1 MSKPKIVFMGTPEF
15 SVPSL
20 EILMRNNYPLAAVV
34 TQPDRPRGRGRHM
47 VPSPVKACA
56 QSHRLTILQPERVRN
71 SEFIE
76 HLRTLCPDII
86 VVAAFGQILPR
97 EIIELTPKGCVNVHP
112 SLLPKYRGAAPVNWT
127 IIRGETKTGVTIM
140 LMDEGTDTGDIL
152 MQEETLLAPEETS
165 GELHDRLAGM
175 GADLLIKSIEMIA
188 TDTITRTPQDPSL
201 ATYAPRLKKEDGL
214 IRWDSEIHHIVNL
227 IRGLSP
233 VPGAYSLLKGKM
245 LKIFSAT
252 GEDALMKDMP
262 GTVARETEKGLP
274 VAAKNGYIY
283 LQEVQM
289 ENKKRM
295 PVHDFLRGF
304 RISHGDILR

>member
-1 MSKPKIVFMGTPEF
+1 MSRPKIVFMGTPEF
-15 SVPSL
+15 AVPSL
-20 EILMRNNYPLAAVV
+20 EILITHDYPVVAVV
-34 TQPDRPRGRGRHM
+34 TQPDRPKGRGRHM
-47 VPSPVKACA
+47 IFSPVKTCA
-56 QSHRLTILQPERVRN
+56 QSHGLIILQPERVRN

-86 VVAAFGQILPR
+86 VVAAFGQILPW
-97 EIIELTPKGCVNVHP
+97 EILELPPKGCVNVHP
-112 SLLPKYRGAAPVNWT
+112 SLLPKYRGAAPINWA

-140 LMDEGTDTGDIL
+140 LMDEGMDTGDIL
-152 MQEETLLAPEETS
+152 MQEETPVAPGETS

-188 TDTITRTPQDPSL
+188 TDTITRTPQDPCF

-214 IRWDSEIHHIVNL
+214 IRWDSEVHHIVNL

-233 VPGAYSLLKGKM
+233 TPGAYSLLKGKT

-252 GEDALMKDMP
+252 EEEALMKDMP

-274 VAAKNGYIY
+274 IAAKNGYVY
-283 LQEVQM
+283 LQDVQI